1 MSAGKYFS
9 LYANLQLSSGRFKG
23 NVFTYNYNWDETT
36 DSYHWRWNSITFK
49 FVDDFIV
56 DAAVKALFVV
66 RYNAEFGEP
75 DPKTSWKRK
84 KKLLYLL
91 LYIILY
97 EYLGNFVIFCQMDD
111 F

>member
-36 DSYHWRWNSITFK
+36 DSYHWSWNSITFK

-84 KKLLYLL
+84 KKLL
-91 LYIILY
+91 
-97 EYLGNFVIFCQMDD
+97 
-111 F
+111 